1 MSPRDF
7 GVPLEFPGS
16 FGGTRPGNRSPISA
30 LLHVSKFLRLCSNP
44 LEGHLD
50 AFFQLHL
57 FSERELLPC

>member
-16 FGGTRPGNRSPISA
+16 FGGTISA